1 MNLSKLFFTTVLSVG
16 AGFAAF
22 ADVYDTWYQFVPNQ
36 ADGFNN
42 AYWEDPQNPG
52 TQVAPEA
59 DKDYYVPAGK
69 ILRTQ
74 ATATFAGR
82 TLAVSG
88 TIRPITA
95 GGNHTYNDLRLL
107 DGSVYVYS
115 THATLS
121 GNVWVE
127 GSVAI
132 NPFLYGSNTY
142 NYQASFSSSSDA
154 VLTMAITGSA
164 ASAKTKNFD
173 RESAYASPAYVYGD
187 WSGFLGEVRI
197 GAWTCFRL
205 GPGSA
210 MGYSWT
216 CGGKVKAET
225 NAFIDLVATVKNV
238 TFNALDLQSG
248 AELSLNNSGETL
260 PVITV
265 QNDLNLCAGSKISF
279 KTKYSPAINTTKFTQ
294 FIVEGIPL
302 FKLGDVA
309 AMNLPTDM
317 VFEGVTI
324 ENFTDFPMPGGLK
337 LRVRENADGSK
348 DVVLGCGTPAV
359 TMLLNN
365 SSNGSS
371 QPLAFENDAC
381 WSSGK
386 VPSKDESVEAVVVV
400 SSMDLH
406 AWQDSIFP
414 KLRLTLP
421 SGTTLYHQGNKFEV
435 AELIAVAGSS
445 MTTYSAS
452 SAPGL
457 FGILTVYPTDGK
469 YFYLGGWN
477 GDCFKIYSE
486 IRGAGDI
493 KLFYSNPTSINA
505 ELFGTNTSYSGSIYV
520 SSDLAKQWDPTAEP
534 ALDACATLY
543 LNDGRN
549 LGGACP
555 PEKSWKSLMV
565 DNHSKVQARND
576 VIVTEPT
583 RGVYVST
590 AARFIVPDGKMMS
603 FAGPTTFGGELT
615 KLGAGCLAL
624 GKAQFSVGGAEPTE
638 MPAEVANLVVAEGSV
653 MANDVQSFDG
663 VALNFAAGTALAV
676 NAGATDADLLDTGAL
691 MTKAGSSLTIAD
703 AKLKVNLCGADKI
716 VGSEKTVALLTV
728 PAAVAQTLQLDVPN
742 HIPGFAVSVAPRTN
756 DDTSVTYVATLAR
769 RGLTIIFH

>member
-22 ADVYDTWYQFVPNQ
+22 AEDYDSWYQFVPNQ

-88 TIRPITA
+88 TIRPISA

-142 NYQASFSSSSDA
+142 NYQASFCSSSDA
-154 VLTMAITGSA
+154 ELTMAITGSA
-164 ASAKTKNFD
+164 AFAKTKNFD

-279 KTKYSPAINTTKFTQ
+279 KS
-294 FIVEGIPL
+294 
-302 FKLGDVA
+302 
-309 AMNLPTDM
+309 
-317 VFEGVTI
+317 
-324 ENFTDFPMPGGLK
+324 
-337 LRVRENADGSK
+337 
-348 DVVLGCGTPAV
+348 
-359 TMLLNN
+359 
-365 SSNGSS
+365 
-371 QPLAFENDAC
+371 
-381 WSSGK
+381 
-386 VPSKDESVEAVVVV
+386 
-400 SSMDLH
+400 
-406 AWQDSIFP
+406 
-414 KLRLTLP
+414 
-421 SGTTLYHQGNKFEV
+421 
-435 AELIAVAGSS
+435 AG
-445 MTTYSAS
+445 
-452 SAPGL
+452 
-457 FGILTVYPTDGK
+457 
-469 YFYLGGWN
+469 
-477 GDCFKIYSE
+477 
-486 IRGAGDI
+486 
-493 KLFYSNPTSINA
+493 
-505 ELFGTNTSYSGSIYV
+505 
-520 SSDLAKQWDPTAEP
+520 
-534 ALDACATLY
+534 
-543 LNDGRN
+543 
-549 LGGACP
+549 
-555 PEKSWKSLMV
+555 
-565 DNHSKVQARND
+565 
-576 VIVTEPT
+576 
-583 RGVYVST
+583 
-590 AARFIVPDGKMMS
+590 
-603 FAGPTTFGGELT
+603 
-615 KLGAGCLAL
+615 
-624 GKAQFSVGGAEPTE
+624 
-638 MPAEVANLVVAEGSV
+638 
-653 MANDVQSFDG
+653 
-663 VALNFAAGTALAV
+663 
-676 NAGATDADLLDTGAL
+676 
-691 MTKAGSSLTIAD
+691 
-703 AKLKVNLCGADKI
+703 
-716 VGSEKTVALLTV
+716 
-728 PAAVAQTLQLDVPN
+728 
-742 HIPGFAVSVAPRTN
+742 
-756 DDTSVTYVATLAR
+756 
-769 RGLTIIFH
+769 